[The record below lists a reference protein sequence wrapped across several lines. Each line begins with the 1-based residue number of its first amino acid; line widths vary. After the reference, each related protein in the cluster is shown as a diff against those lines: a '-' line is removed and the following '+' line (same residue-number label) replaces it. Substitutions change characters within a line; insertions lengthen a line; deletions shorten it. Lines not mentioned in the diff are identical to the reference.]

1 MSRRKHSIPADY
13 VPLGLDAT
21 VDTGHIDFKFRN
33 NTEYPLYI
41 FAYTNATSS
50 RKSEITV
57 LLYGQALPEGVTY
70 EPRAVQIEEIIPDE
84 PIITYDKKMPVDQE
98 PIVTVEARNGYK
110 VEVYLDKKVNGEVV
124 ESTYLYTDEY
134 AAIRQKVTIG
144 TLETKTPEPVITP
157 EPIVTPAPDPEGNED
172 LP

>member
-1 MSRRKHSIPADY
+1 
-13 VPLGLDAT
+13 
-21 VDTGHIDFKFRN
+21 
-33 NTEYPLYI
+33 
-41 FAYTNATSS
+41 
-50 RKSEITV
+50 
-57 LLYGQALPEGVTY
+57 
-70 EPRAVQIEEIIPDE
+70 
-84 PIITYDKKMPVDQE
+84 MPVDQE
-98 PIVTVEARNGYK
+98 PIITVEARNGYK